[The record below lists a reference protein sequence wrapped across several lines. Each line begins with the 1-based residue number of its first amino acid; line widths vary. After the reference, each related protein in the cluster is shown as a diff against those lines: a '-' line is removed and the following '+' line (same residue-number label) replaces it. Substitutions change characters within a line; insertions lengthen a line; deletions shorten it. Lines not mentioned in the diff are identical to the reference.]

1 MDPDFLKKPRKWD
14 AGNIGRFMV
23 WLGPTSSV
31 FDITTYVLLWTVFGA
46 GAAFHLHGGGQAIM
60 NSGWFIEGLVSQ
72 TLVVHMLRTRRIPFI
87 QSTASLPVL
96 LSTSVAIFVGCW
108 LPFSPLAGALGF
120 ISLDHSYWLWLVAT
134 MFGYMML
141 TQVVK
146 TLYIRRYGHWY

>member
-1 MDPDFLKKPRKWD
+1 VRKLAPR
-14 AGNIGRFMV
+14 
-23 WLGPTSSV
+23 WLQARA
-31 FDITTYVLLWTVFGA
+31 LWTVFGA
-46 GAAFHLHGGGQAIM
+46 GAAFQLHGGCQSIM

-108 LPFSPLAGALGF
+108 LPFSPLAEALG
-120 ISLDHSYWLWLVAT
+120 INSLDHSYWLWLVAT
-134 MFGYMML
+134 MLGYMML

-146 TLYIRRYGHWY
+146 KLYIRRYGQWY

>member
-1 MDPDFLKKPRKWD
+1 MRKLAPR
-14 AGNIGRFMV
+14 
-23 WLGPTSSV
+23 WLQART
-31 FDITTYVLLWTVFGA
+31 LWTVFGA
-46 GAAFHLHGGGQAIM
+46 GAAFHLHGGGQSIM

-108 LPFSPLAGALGF
+108 LPFSPLAEALG
-120 ISLDHSYWLWLVAT
+120 INSLDHSYWLWLVAT
-134 MFGYMML
+134 MLGYMML

-146 TLYIRRYGHWY
+146 KLYIRRYGQWY